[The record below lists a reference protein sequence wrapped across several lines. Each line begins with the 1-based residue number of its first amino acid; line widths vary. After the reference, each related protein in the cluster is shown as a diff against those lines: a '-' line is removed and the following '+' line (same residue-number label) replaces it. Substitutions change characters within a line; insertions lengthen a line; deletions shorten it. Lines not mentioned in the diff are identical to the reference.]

1 MTLMG
6 KIQTRES
13 RLRRVIGAFDGTRVI
28 VVGDVMVDQYYWG
41 TVKRISPEA
50 PVPVV
55 DVTGETRRLGGAA
68 NVAHNIRAL
77 GGIPLLCGVAA
88 RDAAG
93 DWLLDELERLGIESS
108 GIVCSEETPTTVK
121 SRVVAHSQQIVR
133 FDREKRGEPP
143 SSSREALR
151 RALKDR
157 WGSVGGAVI
166 SDYAKGVVGSDLM
179 ETVRRLNRG
188 KNKIPVAADPKSP
201 DFRRY
206 RGTTVITPN
215 LQEALEAAGQIGESA
230 GGMKEA
236 GAALLSLSP
245 ASAILVTRG
254 EDGMSLFRK
263 GKRTRHIPT
272 VAQEVYDVTGAGDT
286 VVGTL
291 TLALAAGAGIAD
303 AAVLANIAAGVV
315 VGEFG
320 TVPATQGQLLEA
332 LG

>member
-1 MTLMG
+1 
-6 KIQTRES
+6 
-13 RLRRVIGAFDGTRVI
+13 VI
-28 VVGDVMVDQYYWG
+28 VIGDVMVDQYYWG

-77 GGIPLLCGVAA
+77 GGTPLLCGVAA

-93 DWLLDELERLGIESS
+93 NWLLDELERLGIEGS

-133 FDREKRGEPP
+133 FDREKRREPP
-143 SSSREALR
+143 LSSQETLR
-151 RALKDR
+151 QAVKER
-157 WGSVGGAVI
+157 WGAAGGAVV
-166 SDYAKGVVGSDLM
+166 SDYAKGVVGNGLM
-179 ETVRRLNRG
+179 DAIRRLNRG
-188 KNKIPVAADPKSP
+188 KKRIPVAADPKSL
-201 DFRRY
+201 DFSRY
-206 RGTTVITPN
+206 RNATVITPN
-215 LQEALEAAGQIGESA
+215 LREALEAAGQGGED
-230 GGMKEA
+230 GGGLEKA
-236 GAALLSLSP
+236 GAALLAASRS
-245 ASAILVTRG
+245 SAILVTRG

-263 GKRTRHIPT
+263 GLRTRHIPT

-291 TLALAAGAGIAD
+291 ALALAAGANLAD
-303 AAVLANIAAGVV
+303 AAVLANMAAGVV

-320 TVPATQGQLLEA
+320 TVPATREQLLGA
-332 LG
+332 LD